1 MKLIFVGN
9 GVDLH
14 VGLKTSY
21 KSYQDYLK
29 SHCYV
34 SGENAI
40 ELIND
45 SPYFIGKR
53 KNERWSDLEETL
65 TFGWNRYI
73 EDKLRT
79 YDRDVNPNNF
89 QESELQLKDSVKFE
103 KVNPEMV
110 AWEFSGEWFLEWIS
124 KEYYQNIEK
133 VKSQYNGELKDIFT
147 EDSII
152 VNFNYT
158 HTLEDLFSIKKDKIL
173 YIHNRLPDKK
183 NVSKKTISFDE
194 WLSDLLEAGQKT
206 FQFGSPKNDYEE
218 CQEILDNLSIESKT
232 MQGKEGWIERD
243 IKQMFLAFSKNLNE
257 NYDGLAKFID
267 SYIDDIDEVI
277 IIGHSMLGVDEPYY
291 RDIVCPKLKSS
302 KWTIYWHDENDEI
315 STNEFVEKYLLENKD
330 VDKIQW

>member
-21 KSYQDYLK
+21 KSYRDYLK
-29 SHCYV
+29 NHCFV
-34 SGENAI
+34 SGVNAI
-40 ELIND
+40 KLIDN
-45 SPYFIGKR
+45 SPYFKYGEKD
-53 KNERWSDLEETL
+53 KRWSDLEETL
-65 TFGWNRYI
+65 TFDWDRYI
-73 EDKLRT
+73 DDKLKT

-89 QESELQLKDSVKFE
+89 QESELQLKDSVEFE

-110 AWEFSGEWFLEWIS
+110 AREFTGEWFWEWIS

-133 VKSQYNGELKDIFT
+133 VKSQYNGELEDIFT

-183 NVSKKTISFDE
+183 NVSKKPISFDK

-206 FQFGSPKNDYEE
+206 FQFGSPKNVYEK

-232 MQGKEGWIERD
+232 MQDKEGWIERD

-257 NYDGLAKFID
+257 NYDGLVKFID
-267 SYIDDIDEVI
+267 GYMDDIDEVI